1 MSNYLEFF
9 YVFLDY
15 SCHLVQCSGG
25 ARDSGCNSDTD
36 QFQVDKDVQVNR
48 DYPSFSQIKRVINE
62 NSKCIFHFD
71 ISHIA
76 H

>member
-1 MSNYLEFF
+1 MSNHLEFSLR
-9 YVFLDY
+9 FLDY

-25 ARDSGCNSDTD
+25 TKDSGCNSDTD

-62 NSKCIFHFD
+62 NSKCIFSFY